1 MAGNWNSVVKNFK
14 IFENLLGEFGLELGH
29 LGFIIRNYWL
39 WRWVSG
45 AWRRSMRFC
54 FAFGTAP
61 VGYAPHVRFAVLLCI
76 WDCARGVCSPCA
88 VCGFALHLG
97 LFLFLSYTICHTPVV
112 LLGVPPPLLR
122 DLPHTCGLAWQEIR
136 GRKELCFRADLE
148 ENYFILF
155 VLNFQF

>member
-1 MAGNWNSVVKNFK
+1 MAGNWNSVVKIFK

-29 LGFIIRNYWL
+29 LGFIIKNYWL

-88 VCGFALHLG
+88 VCSPAVAITAGG
-97 LFLFLSYTICHTPVV
+97 LWHSY
-112 LLGVPPPLLR
+112 
-122 DLPHTCGLAWQEIR
+122 AR
-136 GRKELCFRADLE
+136 GRGSSWLLPCCLHRSRRPLALLAPALRKSLLARGPAQWGRWGLD
-148 ENYFILF
+148 
-155 VLNFQF
+155 V